1 MLTDL
6 LKKENVKIKE
16 GVQNWQEAVRVSLQ
30 DLVKGGYVEERY
42 IDNVISSTHQ
52 YGPYYILAEDIA
64 LIHGRPEAGV
74 LRRQM
79 AVTLLRKPVRFPG
92 DSYPVRLMIALAATD
107 SASHLDAMKVLAT
120 ILMDETKIQEMTE
133 ADTPETLYQLFLK
146 AEEET
151 EE

>member
-1 MLTDL
+1 
-6 LKKENVKIKE
+6 
-16 GVQNWQEAVRVSLQ
+16 
-30 DLVKGGYVEERY
+30 
-42 IDNVISSTHQ
+42 
-52 YGPYYILAEDIA
+52 
-64 LIHGRPEAGV
+64 
-74 LRRQM
+74 M

-107 SASHLDAMKVLAT
+107 SESHLDAMKVLAT